1 MTKVERKV
9 EEKCYIFDQIKMSK
23 KSINDQEKD
32 KH

>member
-9 EEKCYIFDQIKMSK
+9 EEKGYIFDQIKMSK
-23 KSINDQEKD
+23 KRINKQEKN